1 MALTITAFSLYL
13 LGMVA
18 IGIFCARFYT
28 KTMGDFYLGG
38 RRMSD
43 WVVALSA
50 VVSGRSSW
58 LILGVSGIAFAKGIS
73 AVWAVVGYITVEL
86 LMFNFVGKRLRR
98 YTQMVDAITLP
109 DFYEARF
116 RDRRH
121 ILRLTSVIIIVVFM
135 IFYISAQLTAGG
147 KTFCQSFTLG
157 DEYSLHSVLLT
168 ATIVLLYTIVGG
180 FVAVSLT
187 DVLQAAFMIF
197 GLVVLPMVAV
207 INLGGLDVLYIAIED
222 AGGFPMVDPWAL
234 GLGGIAGYLGI
245 GLGSPGNPH
254 ILIRYMSIRRP
265 ELLRKSALVGTF
277 WNVLMAW
284 GAVFVGLVARAQVE
298 MGIRSAEMASDP
310 ERIFPSLAAQHLH
323 PFLVGLMIAA
333 VFAAIMSTVDSQ
345 LLVASSA
352 VSRDFYQKIIKEQTN
367 VPERRMVFLS
377 RAVIL
382 VMLVVATII
391 ATIAIKYPST
401 KHIVFWLVLFAWG
414 GLGASFGS
422 TLLLALFWKGATKWG
437 VFAGLISGT
446 AVTIVWKSVPFLK
459 AIVYELI
466 PAFGISFLL
475 VIVVSLI
482 TRTPDG
488 AEEELREIATKYRR
502 SRFAEMSGTA

>member
-1 MALTITAFSLYL
+1 MTLAITAFCLYL
-13 LGMVA
+13 VLM
-18 IGIFCARFYT
+18 IGVGVFCARFYT

-38 RRMSD
+38 RQMND

-86 LMFNFVGKRLRR
+86 FMFIFVGKRLRR
-98 YTQMVDAITLP
+98 YTHMVGAITLP

-116 RDRRH
+116 RDRLH
-121 ILRLTSVIIIVVFM
+121 VLRLTSVIIIVVFM
-135 IFYISAQLTAGG
+135 VFYISAQLTAGG
-147 KTFCQSFTLG
+147 KTFCQSFAIG

-168 ATIVLLYTIVGG
+168 AGIVVLYTLLGG

-187 DVLQAAFMIF
+187 DVLQGLFMLF
-197 GLVVLPMVAV
+197 GLVVLPIISV
-207 INLGGLDVLYIAIED
+207 IDLGGLGVLYEAIKH
-222 AGGFPMVDPWAL
+222 AQGFPMVDPLAL
-234 GLGGIAGYLGI
+234 GLGGIVGYLGV

-254 ILIRYMSIRRP
+254 ILVRYMSIKRP
-265 ELLRKSALVGTF
+265 ELLRKSALVGTV

-298 MGIRSAEMASDP
+298 MGVRPGEMASDP

-323 PFLVGLMIAA
+323 PFVTGLMIAA

-352 VSRDFYQKIIKEQTN
+352 ISRDLYQRIIKGRAE
-367 VPERRMVFLS
+367 VAEKRMILLS
-377 RAVIL
+377 RVVIL
-382 VMLVVATII
+382 VMVVVATVI
-391 ATIAIKYPST
+391 AAVAIEYPET

-422 TLLLALFWKGATKWG
+422 TLLPALFWKGTTSWG

-446 AVTIVWKSVPFLK
+446 VITIVWKSTPQLA

-466 PAFGISFLL
+466 PAFGISFVL
-475 VIVVSLI
+475 VIVVSLM
-482 TRTPDG
+482 TKRPEG
-488 AEEELREIATKYRR
+488 AEEELSRIAARYRTGVGR
-502 SRFAEMSGTA
+502 MP

>member
-1 MALTITAFSLYL
+1 MALTITAFALYL
-13 LGMVA
+13 VVM
-18 IGIFCARFYT
+18 IGIGVFCARFYT

-38 RRMSD
+38 RKMND

-58 LILGVSGIAFAKGIS
+58 LILGVSGYAFAQGIS

-86 LMFNFVGKRLRR
+86 FMFIFVGKRLRR
-98 YTQMVDAITLP
+98 YTEMVGAITLP

-121 ILRLTSVIIIVVFM
+121 VLRLTSVIIIVVFM
-135 IFYISAQLTAGG
+135 VFYISAQLTAGG
-147 KTFCQSFTLG
+147 KTFCQSFAIG

-168 ATIVLLYTIVGG
+168 AAIVLLYTVLGG
-180 FVAVSLT
+180 FVAVSVT
-187 DVLQAAFMIF
+187 DMLQAFFMIF
-197 GLVVLPMVAV
+197 GLVVLPIVAV
-207 INLGGLDVLYIAIED
+207 INLGGPGILYEAISGAE
-222 AGGFPMVDPWAL
+222 GFPMVDPLAL
-234 GLGGIAGYLGI
+234 GLGGIIGYLGI

-254 ILIRYMSIRRP
+254 ILVRYMSIKRP
-265 ELLRKSALVGTF
+265 ELLRKSAVVGTV

-298 MGIRSAEMASDP
+298 MGGRPGEMASDP
-310 ERIFPSLAAQHLH
+310 ERIFPSLAAQHMH
-323 PFLVGLMIAA
+323 PFLAGLMIAA

-352 VSRDFYQKIIKEQTN
+352 VSRDLYQKIIKGQRG
-367 VPERRMVFLS
+367 VAERQMVFLS
-377 RAVIL
+377 RVVIL
-382 VMLVVATII
+382 VMIVVATVI
-391 ATIAIKYPST
+391 AATAIKYPAT

-422 TLLLALFWKGATKWG
+422 TLLLALFWKGTTMWG

-446 AVTIVWKSVPFLK
+446 VVTIVWKSVPRLTD
-459 AIVYELI
+459 IVYELI

-475 VIVVSLI
+475 VIIVSLR
-482 TRTPDG
+482 TRPPDG
-488 AEEELREIATKYRR
+488 AEEELSRIAAKY
-502 SRFAEMSGTA
+502 